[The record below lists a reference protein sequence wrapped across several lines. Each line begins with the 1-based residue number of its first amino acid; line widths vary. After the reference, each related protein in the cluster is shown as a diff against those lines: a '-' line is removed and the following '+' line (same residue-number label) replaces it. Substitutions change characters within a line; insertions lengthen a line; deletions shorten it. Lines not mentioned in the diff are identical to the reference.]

1 MPKQINGML
10 HSFRWQNFVR
20 FRRHQPQE
28 LHGSL
33 FSPSVRWSRSLIK
46 LKFLCSSN
54 GRFSM
59 PGVVRGETR
68 SSAISLSGKQSWN
81 RNVNHQ
87 QRQRQLAR
95 FLTLGDA
102 TSVSVRASMRNNIPD
117 MQEKNRRINEVVKL
131 LSLISEVP
139 NVYLSSVCAT
149 HPPEHPSIPT
159 MGCDIPANSRR
170 PNPMTTGKRS
180 GQSAQRAPI
189 QQDTLLNRRKE
200 LDRGGQKKKK
210 IPSHFPPQKYPS
222 YCPNNAPNTS
232 PPPS

>member
-1 MPKQINGML
+1 MPKQINGMW

-28 LHGSL
+28 RHGSL

-59 PGVVRGETR
+59 PGVVWGETR

-102 TSVSVRASMRNNIPD
+102 MSVSVRASMRNNIPD

-131 LSLISEVP
+131 LSLIWEVP

-149 HPPEHPSIPT
+149 HPPEHPSIPA

-170 PNPMTTGKRS
+170 PNPLTTGKRS
-180 GQSAQRAPI
+180 DWVLSVHPSSRINYLIGERSSIEA
-189 QQDTLLNRRKE
+189 
-200 LDRGGQKKKK
+200 GKKKK